1 LIRSIAFGAG
11 MLVDSTA
18 AADPVLGAFATVPA
32 VGDALPEH
40 GGASWPK
47 LDWLYGPP
55 SASDAAGKVVIH
67 WFCTPKVQACVDDLA
82 RLITLR
88 DAGHAYIIAYVDASG
103 RAAKTLDPVHESEG
117 IGRGTLAYGRG
128 VTKLV
133 KQLGFGKGPASIVV
147 DPDGKVALVSIGA
160 DVATLDA
167 RDAKVAELAAAIHDY
182 TTSHDGPTT
191 AKPGQRFE
199 LTLRVQ
205 LAHWLAYDRAA
216 PRQFQLAAPAD
227 LHCDAK
233 ALQGDQLAI
242 DGSTLTARLHCA
254 APRGSYEVRGTIRF
268 GFRTPTGAQGIG
280 DDAATWKFEVAP

>member
-1 LIRSIAFGAG
+1 MLRSIACCTAL
-11 MLVDSTA
+11 LVASTA
-18 AADPVLGAFATVPA
+18 SADTVRGAVATVPA
-32 VGDALPEH
+32 VGDALPEA
-40 GGASWPK
+40 GSAAWPK

-55 SASDAAGKVVIH
+55 SASDAAGKIVIH
-67 WFCTPKVQACVDDLA
+67 WFCTPKVQACIDDLA
-82 RLITLR
+82 RLVTLR

-103 RAAKTLDPVHESEG
+103 RAAKALDPVHESEG

-128 VTKLV
+128 VTRLV

-147 DPDGKVALVSIGA
+147 DTDGKVALVSTGG
-160 DVATLDA
+160 DVDTLDA
-167 RDAKVAELAAAIHDY
+167 RDAKVTELAAAIHDY

-191 AKPGQRFE
+191 AKPGERFT

-227 LHCDAK
+227 LHCDATM
-233 ALQGDQLAI
+233 LQGDQLAI
-242 DGSTLTARLHCA
+242 EGNTLTARLQCA

-268 GFRTPTGAQGIG
+268 GFRTPAGAQGIG
-280 DDAATWKFEVAP
+280 DDSATWKFEVAP